1 MKKKNYVLDTSVY
14 LTDYKALLAFNNNDI
29 ILPLTVLEE
38 IDKHKK
44 RQDLVGSNARN
55 LIRAL
60 DALRNKGSLSKGIK
74 LAPNKGSVFVR
85 QIDDSLYKAITPK
98 DLDLSEADNQIIAV
112 ALLEKTRSNKETIL
126 VSRDINMRVKCD
138 SLGLKCEEYSV
149 EKGVVENPEKIYTGT
164 TNLIVSDEKIEKFY
178 RGGEVFL
185 ENQKHKLYP
194 NQFIMLTSEKDEKK
208 TALTQ
213 FISHVTPLKKLN
225 DYKTHGVW
233 GIKPRNREQIYALNL
248 LMDDSIPV
256 VTLIGRSGGGK
267 TILSVA
273 SGLEQVLEMSSHIN
287 GNGKNKKKGGRLETS
302 LNAQSKYKRLIVSR
316 PVQPVGKD
324 IGYLPGTA
332 TEKMMPWLA
341 PIEDNL
347 KYLMGNDNL
356 TLDMYLENGII
367 ELEAITYIRGRSIS
381 NAFIIIDEAQN
392 LTIHELKTILT
403 RVGEGTKIVLTG
415 DVEQIDNMYLN
426 RSTNGLSCAVEKF
439 KQYDLFG
446 HITLLK
452 GERSK
457 VATMVSNIL

>member
-1 MKKKNYVLDTSVY
+1 
-14 LTDYKALLAFNNNDI
+14 
-29 ILPLTVLEE
+29 
-38 IDKHKK
+38 
-44 RQDLVGSNARN
+44 
-55 LIRAL
+55 
-60 DALRNKGSLSKGIK
+60 
-74 LAPNKGSVFVR
+74 
-85 QIDDSLYKAITPK
+85 
-98 DLDLSEADNQIIAV
+98 
-112 ALLEKTRSNKETIL
+112 
-126 VSRDINMRVKCD
+126 NMRVKCD

-316 PVQPVGKD
+316 PVQPVG
-324 IGYLPGTA
+324 
-332 TEKMMPWLA
+332 
-341 PIEDNL
+341 
-347 KYLMGNDNL
+347 
-356 TLDMYLENGII
+356 
-367 ELEAITYIRGRSIS
+367 
-381 NAFIIIDEAQN
+381 
-392 LTIHELKTILT
+392 
-403 RVGEGTKIVLTG
+403 
-415 DVEQIDNMYLN
+415 
-426 RSTNGLSCAVEKF
+426 
-439 KQYDLFG
+439 
-446 HITLLK
+446 
-452 GERSK
+452 
-457 VATMVSNIL
+457 